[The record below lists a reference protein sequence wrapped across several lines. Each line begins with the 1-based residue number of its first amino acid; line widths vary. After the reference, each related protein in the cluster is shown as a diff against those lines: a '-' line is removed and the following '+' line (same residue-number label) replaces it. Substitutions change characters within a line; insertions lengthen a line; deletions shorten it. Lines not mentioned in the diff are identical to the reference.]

1 MDFEDDPAVI
11 AAVEAAVA
19 AAVAA
24 ARAEALEKARKA
36 RELEKARRAAEEK
49 RVAEAR
55 RIAEEREREEVE
67 RERAEREEYERE
79 EYEREPEEDEEV
91 EGEEETGDVGEVT
104 AARAAK
110 GKGKAAVNLG
120 YVLFYLVYLNL
131 VTNTFAVGW
140 CATDVAR
147 KDATTAT
154 GRRRRSAE
162 HAAAGMSPVRWVGRV
177 SPDVRVQ
184 RSLGLRSGQG
194 SRRRSGR
201 RMLRGR
207 RRRAP
212 RTVFSVTYGKT
223 YTC

>member
-1 MDFEDDPAVI
+1 MSDTGDNTTPVPDVDLEDDPAVI

-19 AAVAA
+19 AAMAA
-24 ARAEALEKARKA
+24 ARAEAFEKARKA

-67 RERAEREEYERE
+67 
-79 EYEREPEEDEEV
+79 EV
-91 EGEEETGDVGEVT
+91 EGEEETGDVGEAT
-104 AARAAK
+104 MARAAK
-110 GKGKAAVNLG
+110 GKGKAAMNLG

-162 HAAAGMSPVRWVGRV
+162 RAAALMSPVRWVGKV
-177 SPDVRVQ
+177 SPGVPVQ
-184 RSLGLRSGQG
+184 RSPGLRSGRG
-194 SRRRSGR
+194 SRRRCAGE
-201 RMLRGR
+201 GGAKN
-207 RRRAP
+207 AP
-212 RTVFSVTYGKT
+212 SSP
-223 YTC
+223 